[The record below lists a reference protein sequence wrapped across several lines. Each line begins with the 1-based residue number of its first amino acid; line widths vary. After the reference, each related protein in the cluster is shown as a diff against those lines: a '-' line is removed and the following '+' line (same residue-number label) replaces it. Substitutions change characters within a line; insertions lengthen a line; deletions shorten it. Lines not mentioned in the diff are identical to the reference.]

1 MGAETA
7 LTADDRRWLSPL
19 PLWTGIL
26 AGPIAWSLN
35 HLTNYAL
42 AQWSCSHQR
51 ASVLFSVSLSAF
63 VVTVLGGVVASIALR
78 HTPADAPTDGGRP
91 RQRARFMA
99 LLGLAISAFFALTIL
114 AYAIP
119 PWVLDVCD

>member
-1 MGAETA
+1 LGAETA

-26 AGPIAWSLN
+26 AGPIAWSIT
-35 HLTNYAL
+35 HLANYAL
-42 AQWSCSHQR
+42 APWSCSHQR
-51 ASVLFSVSLSAF
+51 ASLLFVIPISAF
-63 VVTVLGGVVASIALR
+63 VVAALGGLVASTAWR

-99 LLGLAISAFFALTIL
+99 LLGMAVSAFFALTIL